1 MRIQRTK
8 NATRNVA
15 MGVALKIYQMIG
27 PFILRTVMIY
37 VLGMQYLGLN
47 SLFTSILQVLNLAE
61 LGVGSAM
68 VYSMYRPIVEDDV
81 AQICSLMKLY
91 KTYYHVIGLF
101 ILVAG
106 AAITPGI
113 PHLISGD
120 VPADINVYILYLLN
134 LGATVLSYWLFAYKN
149 CLLTAHQ
156 RTDVI
161 DRVTIETTTS
171 QYVLQI
177 VVLFIFRNYYLYV
190 VVALVTQALLNIVT
204 SKVVDKMYPTY
215 KPSGEIDKGLVKQIN
230 RKVKDLFT
238 SKLGEVIVNSADTIV
253 ISAFLGLT
261 VLATYNNYYY
271 ILTAV
276 MGFIT
281 ILFKATTAGIG
292 NSIVVES
299 KQKNYTDLKKFT
311 FMISW
316 IGCFCSC
323 CLLCLYQP
331 FMELWVGEEYMLSFG
346 CVICLCVYFYTRVMN
361 QVLIV
366 YKDAAGMW
374 HEDRFRPICTALVNL
389 ILNLASVKF
398 LGIYGILLSTVI
410 STLVVGMPWVIKN
423 IFSVI
428 FNMNAAEFV
437 RKLLIYAVCG
447 TAICSLTY
455 AICRLIDLNLILTIV
470 LRLTICCILPN
481 IVYVILFRGKDEFKQ
496 IIAMA
501 DSAIGKKIPF
511 AHRILNK
518 LRG

>member
-8 NATRNVA
+8 NATRNVI

-68 VYSMYRPIVEDDV
+68 VYSMYRPIAEDDT

-91 KTYYHVIGLF
+91 KTYYHVIGLV
-101 ILVAG
+101 ILVVG
-106 AAITPGI
+106 VVITPGI
-113 PHLISGD
+113 PYLISGD
-120 VPADINVYILYLLN
+120 VPADINVYVLYLLN

-156 RTDVI
+156 RTDII
-161 DRVTIETTTS
+161 DKVTIGTTTF

-177 VVLFIFRNYYLYV
+177 AVLFAFKNYYLYV
-190 VVALVTQALLNIVT
+190 IVALVTQALLNIVT
-204 SKVVDKMYPTY
+204 SKVVNKMYPVY
-215 KPSGEIDKGLVKQIN
+215 KPSGKIDKHLAKQIN
-230 RKVKDLFT
+230 KKVKDLFT

-261 VLATYNNYYY
+261 MLAMYNNYYY

-281 ILFKATTAGIG
+281 IFFKATTAGIG

-299 KQKNYTDLKKFT
+299 EQKNYTDLKKFT

-316 IGCFCSC
+316 IGCFCTC

-331 FMELWVGEEYMLSFG
+331 FMELWVGQEYMLSFG
-346 CVICLCVYFYTRVMN
+346 CVICLCVYFYTRVIN

-374 HEDRFRPICTALVNL
+374 HEDRFRPLCTALANL
-389 ILNLASVKF
+389 ILNLATVKIW
-398 LGIYGILLSTVI
+398 GIYGVLLSTVI
-410 STLVVGMPWVIKN
+410 STLCIGMPWVIKN
-423 IFSVI
+423 IFTVI
-428 FNMNAAEFV
+428 FHMNAAEFI
-437 RKLLIYAVCG
+437 KNLLIYAVSG
-447 TAICSLTY
+447 IVICSVTY
-455 AICRLIDLNLILTIV
+455 AVCSLIKENIVATIA
-470 LRLTICCILPN
+470 LRLVMCCVIPN
-481 IVYVILFRGKDEFKQ
+481 IFYVVLFNRKEEFKQ
-496 IIAMA
+496 VIAIA
-501 DSAIGKKIPF
+501 DSIIGRKIPVV
-511 AHRILNK
+511 HRVLSK
-518 LRG
+518 LKG